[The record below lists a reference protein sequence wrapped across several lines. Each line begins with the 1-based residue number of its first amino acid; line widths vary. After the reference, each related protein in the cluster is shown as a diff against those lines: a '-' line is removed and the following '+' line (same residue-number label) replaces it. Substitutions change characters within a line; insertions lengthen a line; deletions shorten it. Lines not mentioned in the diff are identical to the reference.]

1 MRQHGQRPVG
11 HSRCMRS
18 LQPDYC
24 RRAQEIPAPGR
35 VPSFTSGNQP
45 SNEQYKQWL
54 LQEDSSAST
63 GGSKAA
69 MKSRLEDLRGA
80 PVQWERISKARRC
93 TIDQYELGVLITGVE
108 NLCDDYDLP
117 FDPRARRYDART
129 DAPSNC

>member
-1 MRQHGQRPVG
+1 V
-11 HSRCMRS
+11 
-18 LQPDYC
+18 
-24 RRAQEIPAPGR
+24 
-35 VPSFTSGNQP
+35 
-45 SNEQYKQWL
+45 
-54 LQEDSSAST
+54 
-63 GGSKAA
+63 A